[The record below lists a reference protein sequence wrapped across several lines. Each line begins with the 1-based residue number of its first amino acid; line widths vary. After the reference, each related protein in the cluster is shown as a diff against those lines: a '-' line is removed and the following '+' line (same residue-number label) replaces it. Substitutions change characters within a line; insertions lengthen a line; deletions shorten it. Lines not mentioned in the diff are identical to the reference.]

1 MPVDKTHMNKYTA
14 MKTNIDLTRKQET
27 LVKIDSFYYI
37 YALEF
42 NTTKVK
48 CLVKSYS
55 FSYICALMLSSD
67 KGKMSRENVISLICL
82 CRSV

>member
-1 MPVDKTHMNKYTA
+1 
-14 MKTNIDLTRKQET
+14 
-27 LVKIDSFYYI
+27 
-37 YALEF
+37 
-42 NTTKVK
+42 
-48 CLVKSYS
+48 VKSYS